1 MTHDSRDRHA
11 TTYFSRLFHYFHT
24 MDNLTTQSPVDP
36 SQAVTGLPLDP
47 TEAVAAVKD
56 AIVIPPGWF
65 ISPILPPSVP
75 LVLTSI
81 PFDPKIKEVYE
92 KLESPIDQNN
102 AQFMTD
108 LIGEDNFKEMLDD
121 AAHIGEAN
129 AMVDE
134 CFDERCFF
142 IVPVAYCCLP
152 CTYCVYKR
160 AYNKPGKLFSKWQNV
175 MADKDVDF
183 ELWFRPGSIMAAL
196 IFGNKEIK
204 QQTWAFVIRPK
215 INLQAVEE
223 KALEALEELKELKD
237 GNEPVVDAVTTFFNF
252 VGAQLSFFGGDAPE
266 EEKKASYDPIN
277 SEKET
282 SKSNEEIRVNTPNQE
297 NGMSKS
303 PDEFRVDTT
312 KSENET
318 SKSKEDIRVDTPTQ
332 ENGTSKSPDEFRVDS
347 RAASPSEEKQS
358 NDVETNNSL
367 NSAPKKTPERVC
379 GCLDGSDGTSCA

>member
-1 MTHDSRDRHA
+1 
-11 TTYFSRLFHYFHT
+11 
-24 MDNLTTQSPVDP
+24 MDNLIAELPVDP
-36 SQAVTGLPLDP
+36 SKAVAELPVDP

-75 LVLTSI
+75 LVLTAI
-81 PFDPKIKEVYE
+81 PFDPKIKATYE

-102 AQFMTD
+102 AQFMTS

-142 IVPVAYCCLP
+142 IMPVAYCCLP
-152 CTYCVYKR
+152 CMYCVYKR

-175 MADKDVDF
+175 MVDKDVDF

-196 IFGNKEIK
+196 IFGNKELK

-215 INLQAVEE
+215 NNLQAVEE
-223 KALEALEELKELKD
+223 KALEALEELKELK
-237 GNEPVVDAVTTFFNF
+237 GNNEPVADAVTTFFNF
-252 VGAQLSFFGGDAPE
+252 VGTGLSILGGDPTE
-266 EEKKASYDPIN
+266 EEKKTSSDP
-277 SEKET
+277 T
-282 SKSNEEIRVNTPNQE
+282 KSE
-297 NGMSKS
+297 NGTSKS
-303 PDEFRVDTT
+303 PDDIQVDT
-312 KSENET
+312 
-318 SKSKEDIRVDTPTQ
+318 VTQ
-332 ENGTSKSPDEFRVDS
+332 GNGTSKSPDEFRVDS
-347 RAASPSEEKQS
+347 RTTSPSEEKQS
-358 NDVETNNSL
+358 NDVKT

-379 GCLDGSDGTSCA
+379 GCLDGTDGTSSA